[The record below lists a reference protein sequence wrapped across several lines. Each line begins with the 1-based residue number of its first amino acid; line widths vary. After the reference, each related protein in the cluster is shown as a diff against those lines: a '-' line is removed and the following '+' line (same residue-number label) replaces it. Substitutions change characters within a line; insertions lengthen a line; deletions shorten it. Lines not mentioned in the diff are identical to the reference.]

1 MTGHPAVALNVAYEI
16 VPNLIITPE
25 INYTS
30 FGDERSGFVARE
42 FRRFLVRLTLRS
54 TSPTVDA
61 PVTELP

>member
-42 FRRFLVRLTLRS
+42 FRRFLVLPCS
-54 TSPTVDA
+54 TWKVDA